1 MNNFKISQLQNN
13 QFILQDFDHDVVY
26 FQSYESLICKIE
38 NDYKITLYN
47 DFDYSMTTSKYLH
60 QFLNKFTCYGD
71 EVFNFIKKE
80 NARKNKS
87 LQYGKYYIVFEGE

>member
-13 QFILQDFDHDVVY
+13 QFILHDFDNNVIY

-60 QFLNKFTCYGD
+60 QFLNEFTCYD
-71 EVFNFIKKE
+71 LYDFIKK
-80 NARKNKS
+80 NDIRKNKS
-87 LQYGKYYIVFEGE
+87 LQFGKYFIIFEG